1 MRNLV
6 LTMVAAV
13 VVALTGSSRAGAAPV
28 NGAAIND
35 ALRSLTLNENVHCRA
50 YYHCHGY
57 GCHVCGGG
65 GYYRGYR
72 GYYRGR
78 GYRYGRGYRGRGYR
92 GGRGFRG
99 GGRGR
104 GGGRRR

>member
-1 MRNLV
+1 MRNVL

-13 VVALTGSSRAGAAPV
+13 VVALTGSSRAGAMPV

-35 ALRSLTLNENVHCRA
+35 ALRSLTLNENVHCRRF
-50 YYHCHGY
+50 YHCHGY

-65 GYYRGYR
+65 GYYRGF
-72 GYYRGR
+72 R
-78 GYRYGRGYRGRGYR
+78 GYRGRGYRGRGYR
-92 GGRGFRG
+92 GGRVYR

-104 GGGRRR
+104 GRRR